1 MQIELYLGVGERD
14 GSEMDD
20 GVREKKRKL
29 LVKRKQ
35 DDEMKDKEV
44 NMQFKRKKDDEKRDK
59 EEKKEREIV
68 DT

>member
-1 MQIELYLGVGERD
+1 
-14 GSEMDD
+14 
-20 GVREKKRKL
+20 
-29 LVKRKQ
+29 
-35 DDEMKDKEV
+35 MKDKEV

>member
-29 LVKRKQ
+29 LVKRKRT
-35 DDEMKDKEV
+35 MK
-44 NMQFKRKKDDEKRDK
+44 
-59 EEKKEREIV
+59 
-68 DT
+68 